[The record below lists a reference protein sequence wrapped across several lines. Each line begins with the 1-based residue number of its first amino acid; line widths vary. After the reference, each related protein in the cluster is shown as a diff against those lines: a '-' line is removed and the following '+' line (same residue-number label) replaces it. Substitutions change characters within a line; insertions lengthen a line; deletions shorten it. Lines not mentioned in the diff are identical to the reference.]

1 MTVIKNEK
9 SNTWEVRTYFKNL
22 QGDRK
27 QKTKRGFKT
36 RREAVAWEAAFK
48 TEEHCDLNMT
58 FESYYRIYERDIKP
72 TLKLNTWK
80 TKQAIVEKKILPFI
94 GNRKID
100 SLTPADIRAWQVEV
114 MNLTKKNGEPLSQD
128 YLRTIHCQLSAMLN
142 HAVRFYGL
150 KRNVANVAG
159 SMGGESHDEIK
170 FWTQTEYEKFAEAVA
185 DKPLSYFAFE
195 ILYWCGLRLGEMQ
208 ALTPE
213 DIDFER
219 NTIRINKS
227 YQRINRKDVIT
238 PPKTPKSNRTV
249 YMPKSLGTE
258 LKCFLETL
266 YGLKTTDR
274 IFTVSKSYKQ
284 LTKRSWSV
292 SMDIRIQ
299 RLNWVIRGWIN
310 YFRIGKMKRNMTKID
325 EHLRTRMRIV
335 IWKQWKTSR
344 KRMWGLRKLG
354 APEWM
359 ARQSVGFA
367 DHYQAVA
374 KTTGLHLI
382 SKQIL
387 AKRGLVSCLD
397 YYLN

>member
-159 SMGGESHDEIK
+159 SMGGESYDEIK

-249 YMPKSLGTE
+249 YMPKSLGLE
-258 LKCFLETL
+258 LKCFFETL
-266 YGLKTTDR
+266 YGLKATDR
-274 IFTVSKSYKQ
+274 IFTVSKSYMHHE
-284 LTKRSWSV
+284 
-292 SMDIRIQ
+292 MDRGSKAAGLERIK
-299 RLNWVIRGWIN
+299 V
-310 YFRIGKMKRNMTKID
+310 
-325 EHLRTRMRIV
+325 H
-335 IWKQWKTSR
+335 
-344 KRMWGLRKLG
+344 GLRHSHVSLLINKGYTALEIG
-354 APEWM
+354 D
-359 ARQSVGFA
+359 RVGHEAQEITYRYAHLFPTIQT
-367 DHYQAVA
+367 DMA
-374 KTTGLHLI
+374 KT
-382 SKQIL
+382 
-387 AKRGLVSCLD
+387 LD
-397 YYLN
+397 DERSGK

>member
-1 MTVIKNEK
+1 MGDK
-9 SNTWEVRTYFKNL
+9 WEL
-22 QGDRK
+22 Q
-27 QKTKRGFKT
+27 T
-36 RREAVAWEAAFK
+36 A
-48 TEEHCDLNMT
+48 
-58 FESYYRIYERDIKP
+58 
-72 TLKLNTWK
+72 
-80 TKQAIVEKKILPFI
+80 
-94 GNRKID
+94 
-100 SLTPADIRAWQVEV
+100 
-114 MNLTKKNGEPLSQD
+114 
-128 YLRTIHCQLSAMLN
+128 
-142 HAVRFYGL
+142 
-150 KRNVANVAG
+150 
-159 SMGGESHDEIK
+159 
-170 FWTQTEYEKFAEAVA
+170 
-185 DKPLSYFAFE
+185 
-195 ILYWCGLRLGEMQ
+195 
-208 ALTPE
+208 
-213 DIDFER
+213 
-219 NTIRINKS
+219 IRILLDKFK
-227 YQRINRKDVIT
+227 RK
-238 PPKTPKSNRTV
+238 
-249 YMPKSLGTE
+249 L
-258 LKCFLETL
+258 
-266 YGLKTTDR
+266 
-274 IFTVSKSYKQ
+274 KQ

-359 ARQSVGFA
+359 ARQSAGFA